1 MTTFYYVLIR
11 SKKYSY
17 MKRNLFLLLVFTLNI
32 QILFA
37 VIAYPKAVIVQTAFG
52 SISLRMEGDESLKYA
67 ITETGHTVMS
77 DGSTWYYL
85 LKDDK
90 GNIINSEIEVRPQT
104 LLHNSMLNVLRS
116 NPTKDEIL
124 SSRAKSLIS
133 DTRAVNETSTR
144 AQKAVIGKRK
154 VLIVLMQFP
163 DNQFAFSRQDF
174 DELFNAKNYSYDGA
188 AGSVRD
194 YYAFASNGQLDLTS
208 DIVGPYTSK
217 NKMSYY
223 GGNSFFGGNDKN
235 PYELFKEALEQVGK
249 DVNLS
254 EYDSNGDGYVDNL
267 HIIYAGY
274 GEEAGAESSAIW
286 AHEMSFTPID
296 IQDVKIDR
304 YSCAPE
310 LRSNSGYGISR
321 IGPHC
326 HEIGHAL
333 GAMDYYDTD
342 YETGGQY
349 SGTSTWDVM
358 ASGSWNDDGIRPAN
372 FNAYTKCY
380 EFGWC
385 NIEEITEGEDL
396 LLKPSATDNLIYQVN
411 TPIDGEFFLLENRQQ
426 TSFDSSCPG
435 HGMLIYHISKDI
447 ESHRNKNDI
456 NSTYP
461 QNCYIVCASSEF
473 AIPTKDSKSYGVIN
487 SDGCPFP
494 GSKDKHTFGRSSKP
508 AAVCING
515 AYAGF
520 NVTAIAESSAGNIL
534 FNINSEE
541 VEDPGEDTPKDWDT
555 LLQDN
560 VTTSSLNEIWQS
572 VPTNGN
578 TNWTVESSKDNYYL
592 KLNCSFFS
600 GGGLSCSARLTSNPL
615 EIKHSG
621 KLQISLKA
629 ASAKFSSLR
638 KDNLTISII
647 DSNTN
652 TVTYSKQI
660 PVNNFNWQEYISE
673 VNIDAGSIIIQ
684 IDGLCNI
691 GSELMIDDICVKL
704 SSPNTANPKVRNS
717 EQIKDQFY
725 DIHGNVIN
733 RQPSKGLYIIGNKKI
748 YSL

>member
-1 MTTFYYVLIR
+1 MKYFLFYLLIT
-11 SKKYSY
+11 
-17 MKRNLFLLLVFTLNI
+17 VNI
-32 QILFA
+32 QQIYA
-37 VIAYPKAVIVQTAFG
+37 AIAYPKAVTVLTAFG
-52 SISLRMEGDESLKYA
+52 SISLRIEGDESLKYA
-67 ITETGHTVMS
+67 MTETGNTVVN
-77 DGSTWYYL
+77 DASTWYYL
-85 LKDDK
+85 MKDEK
-90 GNIINSEIEVRPQT
+90 GNIMKSEIEARPKV
-104 LLHNSMLNVLRS
+104 LLDDSLLYILKS

-124 SSRAKSLIS
+124 QYRVNTHRRETRSATRNV
-133 DTRAVNETSTR
+133 TRA
-144 AQKAVIGKRK
+144 AKAVTGKRK

-163 DNQFAFSRQDF
+163 DKQFTYSQQDF
-174 DELFNAKNYSYDGA
+174 NELFNATGYSYDGA

-194 YYAFASNGQLDLTS
+194 YYVFASNGQLELTS

-223 GGNSFFGGNDKN
+223 GGNSFLGGNDKN
-235 PYELFKEALEQVGK
+235 PYELFKEALEQVSK

-254 EYDSNGDGYVDNL
+254 DYDADGDGYVDNL

-286 AHEMSFTPID
+286 AHESSFSPID
-296 IQDVKIDR
+296 IQGIKIDR

-358 ASGSWNDDGIRPAN
+358 ASGSWNEDGIRPAN

-385 NIEEITEGEDL
+385 NIEEIAEGEEL
-396 LLKPSATDNLIYQVN
+396 VLKPSATDNMIYQVN

-435 HGMLIYHISKDI
+435 HGMLIYHVSKDI

-461 QNCYIVCASSEF
+461 QNCYIVCASSET

-494 GSKDKHTFGRSSKP
+494 GTKNKHSFGKSSTP

-515 AYAGF
+515 TYAGF
-520 NVTAIAESSAGNIL
+520 KISDITENSEGNIL
-534 FNINSEE
+534 FNINSAE
-541 VEDPGEDTPKDWDT
+541 VEDSGEDTPKDWDT

-560 VTTSSLNEIWQS
+560 VTTTSLNEIWHS

-578 TNWTVESSKDNYYL
+578 TNWAVESNKNNYYL

-600 GGGLSCSARLTSNPL
+600 GGGISCSARLTSNPL
-615 EIKHSG
+615 EITHSG

-629 ASAKFSSLR
+629 ASAKFTSLR
-638 KDNLTISII
+638 NDNLTISII
-647 DSNTN
+647 ESSTN
-652 TVTYSKQI
+652 NVTYSKQI
-660 PVNNFNWQEYISE
+660 PVNNFNWQEYITE

-684 IDGLCNI
+684 IEGLCNI

-704 SSPNTANPKVRNS
+704 SSPNTALPSVRNQ
-717 EQIKDQFY
+717 ECINDKIY
-725 DIHGNVIN
+725 DINGNVLN
-733 RQPSKGLYIIGNKKI
+733 RQPNKGLYIIGNEKEIFFIK
-748 YSL
+748 

>member
-1 MTTFYYVLIR
+1 
-11 SKKYSY
+11 
-17 MKRNLFLLLVFTLNI
+17 MKLVICLLLLSLNF
-32 QILFA
+32 QFLFA
-37 VIAYPKAVIVQTAFG
+37 VIAYPKAVTVQTTYG
-52 SISLRMEGDESLKYA
+52 SISLRMEGDESMKYA
-67 ITETGHTVMS
+67 LTETGHTVVS
-77 DGSTWYYL
+77 DASTWYYL
-85 LKDDK
+85 LKDEK
-90 GNIINSEIEVRPQT
+90 NNIIKSGIEARPKA
-104 LLHNSMLNVLRS
+104 LLNDSLTTVLKY

-124 SSRAKSLIS
+124 FSRVNTIRRATSASNDSEIIQKKS
-133 DTRAVNETSTR
+133 
-144 AQKAVIGKRK
+144 VIGKRK
-154 VLIVLMQFP
+154 VLIVLMQFT
-163 DNQFAFSRQDF
+163 DKQFTYSQQDF
-174 DELFNAKNYSYDGA
+174 NELFNATGYSYDGA
-188 AGSVRD
+188 AGSVKD
-194 YYAFASNGQLDLTS
+194 YYAFVSNGQLDLTS

-217 NKMSYY
+217 NMMSYY
-223 GGNSFFGGNDKN
+223 GGNSFLGGNDKN
-235 PYELFKEALEQVGK
+235 PYELFKEALEQVSQ

-286 AHEMSFTPID
+286 AHEMSFSPIE
-296 IQDVKIDR
+296 IQGVKIDR

-385 NIEEITEGEDL
+385 NIEEITEGEEL
-396 LLKPSATDNLIYQVN
+396 ILKPSATDNLIYQIN

-461 QNCYIVCASSEF
+461 QNCYIVCASSET

-487 SDGCPFP
+487 SEGCPFP
-494 GSKDKHTFGRSSKP
+494 GSKDKHTFGKSSIP

-515 AYAGF
+515 TYAGF
-520 NVTAIAESSAGNIL
+520 NISAITENSDGNIR
-534 FNINSEE
+534 FNITSED
-541 VEDPGEDTPKDWDT
+541 VEDPGEDTPKDCDT

-560 VTTSSLNEIWQS
+560 VSTASLTEIWQS

-578 TNWTVESSKDNYYL
+578 TNWTVASNFNNYYL
-592 KLNCSFFS
+592 KLSCIFFS

-638 KDNLTISII
+638 NDNLTISIL